1 MALYIDTSFLL
12 AIIRQELEALVAI
25 WEQDEVRIKSILLHA
40 ECMVTLRR
48 LGREADTERMLEE
61 LISEVSLRTVDA
73 GIIGVLASEA
83 HLSGCRTLDVLHLAT
98 ALDFKRRTGIEPVFC
113 SLDQRLRSI
122 ATDLGFRLQPE

>member
-12 AIIRQELEALVAI
+12 AVILQEQAALVAI

-61 LISEVSLRTVDA
+61 LISEVSL
-73 GIIGVLASEA
+73 A
-83 HLSGCRTLDVLHLAT
+83 HS
-98 ALDFKRRTGIEPVFC
+98 
-113 SLDQRLRSI
+113 
-122 ATDLGFRLQPE
+122 